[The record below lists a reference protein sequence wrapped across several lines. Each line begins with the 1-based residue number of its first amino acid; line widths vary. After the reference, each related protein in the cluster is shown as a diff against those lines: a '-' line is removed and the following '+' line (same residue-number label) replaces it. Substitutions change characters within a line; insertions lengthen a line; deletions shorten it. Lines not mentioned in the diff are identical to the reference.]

1 MADTKCLTRNNLKE
15 EGYTSSYGLRR
26 YSSSWWLRH
35 SSKTGSHLPLGEL
48 VHILVGQKAWGKNAG
63 TPPTL
68 FPLSTQSENTD
79 HIEST
84 TYAYLS

>member
-1 MADTKCLTRNNLKE
+1 M
-15 EGYTSSYGLRR
+15 
-26 YSSSWWLRH
+26 
-35 SSKTGSHLPLGEL
+35 
-48 VHILVGQKAWGKNAG
+48 GKNAG

-84 TYAYLS
+84 AYAYLSWSTLQSAYRHTPKRTSLISEEFLNPIEMTMRINRNFWEMRLHIIRAFVP